1 MGPPGLFV
9 NVRSETCDKINVHL
23 LSVNPM
29 APRPRTIGDDEILMA
44 TARTISRVGPARFTL
59 AEVATDAGISA
70 ATLVQR
76 FGSKRGLL
84 LAFAR
89 SGVEGIDA
97 CFDAVRAAHASP
109 LDALVAAATEM
120 TRHVRSPDEMAN
132 HLAFLQ
138 IDISDP
144 DFYALML
151 ENSTR
156 ILAGY
161 RTLLAEAIEARELAR
176 CDTARLARAVG
187 ALAGG
192 SLIAWAVHR
201 KGTAEAYVRHDLETL
216 LAPYRRRRRPDRR
229 RRGPA
234 PRARSHQRAR

>member
-1 MGPPGLFV
+1 
-9 NVRSETCDKINVHL
+9 
-23 LSVNPM
+23 M
-29 APRPRTIGDDEILMA
+29 APRPRTIGDDDILMA

-59 AEVATDAGISA
+59 AEVAADAGISA

-97 CFDAVRAAHASP
+97 CFDAVRAAHPGA

-161 RTLLAEAIEARELAR
+161 RALIDEAVEAGDLAR

-216 LAPYRRRRRPDRR
+216 LGPYTRRARRKPPRRRPVI
-229 RRGPA
+229 RRG
-234 PRARSHQRAR
+234 RSTG